1 MKFGLMAQIQ
11 LPRPWT
17 ETSEREAYWNA
28 LEQAAHGESVGFDYF
43 WLTEQHFYIEIGH
56 SVCSDMFLAALSQRT
71 ERMRLGFGVMLLPC
85 HHPFQVAEKVATLDV
100 LSHGRA
106 EFGFGRGTAPYI
118 TEGFGVGAEDAR
130 ALSDESIRAVLQ
142 MFEHEQFP
150 GFKGKYFDLP
160 PRQVIPRPIQR
171 PHPPL
176 WVAASNL
183 DSWERA
189 AERGFGVIGVT
200 RMPPEEVRPA
210 VTKYWSAI
218 RDRQPADCYGS
229 YPNPHAGAFAIAHC
243 DKDDRVGR
251 EVACAAARWY
261 YGQNDAELNRLRF
274 GSAVGIKGVM
284 KAVESRTN
292 DQLIDDALVVGGD
305 PDTCARAIER
315 WAEIGLDQMVLLLKA
330 GNTTHDQ
337 VMRSLDLFGEKVLPR
352 FQ

>member
-11 LPRPWT
+11 MPRPWT
-17 ETSEREAYWNA
+17 ATSEREAYWNA
-28 LEQAAHGESVGFDYF
+28 LSEAEQGEAVGFDYF

-100 LSHGRA
+100 LSNGRA

-118 TEGFGVGAEDAR
+118 VEGFGVDADQAR
-130 ALSDESIRAVLQ
+130 DLSDESIRAVLQ
-142 MFEHEQFP
+142 MFKHERFP

-160 PRQVIPRPIQR
+160 ARQVIPRPVQQ

-183 DSWERA
+183 DSWTRA

-210 VTKYWSAI
+210 VTDYWATV
-218 RDRQPADCYGS
+218 RDWQPTDCYGS
-229 YPNPHAGAFAIAHC
+229 FANPHAGAFAIAYC
-243 DKDDRVGR
+243 DEDDRIGR
-251 EVACAAARWY
+251 EVACSAARWY

-274 GSAVGIKGVM
+274 GSAVGIQGVM
-284 KAVESRTN
+284 KAVESRT
-292 DQLIDDALVVGGD
+292 DDELIDDALVVGGN
-305 PDTCARAIER
+305 PDTCARVIER
-315 WAEIGLDQMVLLLKA
+315 WAEIGLDQMVLLMKA
-330 GNTTHDQ
+330 GHTTHDQ

-352 FQ
+352 FR